1 MKLSIFKG
9 AFKEYFRSKFPIF
22 DPPPPPCLSVCFT
35 CNPPPPPSPTRK
47 RTFAL
52 VSYPPLKKSSAMF
65 MNFRMKNREVM
76 RENNKFFCKLNV
88 KDQYFLHSY
97 IAIRPH

>member
-9 AFKEYFRSKFPIF
+9 AFKGYFRSKFPIF
-22 DPPPPPCLSVCFT
+22 DSPPPPCLSLFVLHVT
-35 CNPPPPPSPTRK
+35 SPRQ

-76 RENNKFFCKLNV
+76 RETNKFFVN
-88 KDQYFLHSY
+88 ST
-97 IAIRPH
+97 